1 MSTLH
6 IGTAG
11 WGISSAASAN
21 FPGEGSHL
29 ARYGRVFN
37 CAEINTS
44 FYRPHQPTTYA
55 RWADSVPDDFRFSV
69 KLPRTI
75 THELRLKHYA
85 AELKRFASEAGEL
98 KDKLG
103 CVLVQ
108 LPPSLR
114 FESALADD
122 FFRQLR
128 DHFNGMLA
136 FEARHASWF
145 GDAATALL
153 RASHITRVRADPPA
167 GQPGPHVPTTEVAYI
182 RLHGS
187 PKIYYSDYAADF
199 LSSLAT
205 ELRTQ
210 AANGSWCIF
219 DNTASG
225 AALLNA
231 LDLQQR
237 LQASYRVQI
246 KTSGRNP
253 TGKNGETIPSQ
264 PGMTATAEI
273 NTGRKT
279 VLRYLTKPIAKT
291 FSEAMGER

>member
-1 MSTLH
+1 MSTLY

-11 WGISSAASAN
+11 WGISSAASSH

-29 ARYGRVFN
+29 QRYGQVLD

-55 RWADSVPDDFRFSV
+55 RWADSLPEHFRFSV

-75 THELRLKHYA
+75 THELRLKHYT
-85 AELKRFASEAGEL
+85 AELERFAGEVAHL
-98 KDKLG
+98 EDKLG

-114 FESALADD
+114 FDASVAASFFDD
-122 FFRQLR
+122 LR
-128 DHFNGMLA
+128 TYFQGMLA
-136 FEARHASWF
+136 FEARHPSWF
-145 GDAATALL
+145 GEAATALL
-153 RASHITRVRADPPA
+153 RARRITRVRADPPA
-167 GQPGPHVPTTEVAYI
+167 GQPGPHVPTNEVEYL

-187 PKIYYSDYAADF
+187 PKIYYSDYSAEFLAA
-199 LSSLAT
+199 LAT

-210 AANGSWCIF
+210 TANGSWCIF

-237 LQASYRVQI
+237 LHA
-246 KTSGRNP
+246 
-253 TGKNGETIPSQ
+253 
-264 PGMTATAEI
+264 
-273 NTGRKT
+273 
-279 VLRYLTKPIAKT
+279 
-291 FSEAMGER
+291 

>member
-1 MSTLH
+1 MSTLY

-11 WGISSAASAN
+11 WGISSAASSH

-29 ARYGRVFN
+29 QRYGQVLD

-55 RWADSVPDDFRFSV
+55 RWADSVPEHFRFSV

-75 THELRLKHYA
+75 THELRLKHYTT
-85 AELKRFASEAGEL
+85 ELERFAGEVAHL
-98 KDKLG
+98 QEKLG

-114 FESALADD
+114 FEVSVAESFFDD
-122 FFRQLR
+122 LR
-128 DHFNGMLA
+128 GHFQGMLA
-136 FEARHASWF
+136 FEARHPSWF
-145 GDAATALL
+145 GEAATALL
-153 RASHITRVRADPPA
+153 REHHITRVRADPPA
-167 GQPGPHVPTTEVAYI
+167 GQPGPHVPTTEVAYL

-187 PKIYYSDYAADF
+187 PKIYYSDYSPEFLAA
-199 LSSLAT
+199 LST

-210 AANGSWCIF
+210 TANGSWCIF

-231 LDLQQR
+231 LDLQGLHKR
-237 LQASYRVQI
+237 
-246 KTSGRNP
+246 
-253 TGKNGETIPSQ
+253 
-264 PGMTATAEI
+264 
-273 NTGRKT
+273 
-279 VLRYLTKPIAKT
+279 
-291 FSEAMGER
+291 